1 MVGEFSIFFCIAE
14 DFGLGVISPVFVR
27 NRLFFA
33 LTGGTKMSRF
43 RCLNFPLG
51 RITLRENTAT
61 LAAGR
66 EPIGSSFARRYRTAR
81 AVPLLC
87 AGKMLRIAV
96 PARS

>member
-33 LTGGTKMSRF
+33 LTGWTKMSRF

-51 RITLRENTAT
+51 RTRFGEISVESRP
-61 LAAGR
+61 G
-66 EPIGSSFARRYRTAR
+66 
-81 AVPLLC
+81 
-87 AGKMLRIAV
+87 
-96 PARS
+96 